1 MEISFIKAHGTG
13 NDFIVILDPEDKIN
27 LSASQIKELCR
38 WHTGIGAD
46 GLIRIVPDEEA
57 AFKML
62 YYNSDGEEATFCG
75 NGSRVASLLTY
86 KAGWTDSEQFTFIA
100 GDGKHN
106 AYIKSNNIVGV
117 SINVLS
123 KVKQYKDGF
132 WINTGVPHLVI
143 PVKDFSTFRNMNV
156 NQEALKWRYDER
168 FKPEGVNVTFIA
180 FRDGKVFVRTYERGV
195 ERETLSCGS
204 GAVATALISKR
215 IFNLGSVINVVYPGG
230 ELVVYD
236 KGTYVFLEGPAI
248 EVFQGIVK
256 I

>member
-13 NDFIVILDPEDKIN
+13 NDFIVILDSAEKIN

-46 GLIRIVPDEEA
+46 GLIRIIPDEEA
-57 AFKML
+57 EFKML

-75 NGSRVASLLTY
+75 NGSRVASLLAY
-86 KAGWTDSEQFTFIA
+86 KAGWTDSDRFTFIA
-100 GDGKHN
+100 GDGKHE
-106 AYIKSNNIVGV
+106 AYVKPNNIVGV

-123 KVKQYKDGF
+123 EIKEYEDGF
-132 WINTGVPHLVI
+132 WINTGVPHFVI
-143 PVKDFSTFRNMNV
+143 PIKDFDTLKNMDV
-156 NQEALKWRYDER
+156 NQEALKWRHDER

-180 FRDGKVFVRTYERGV
+180 LKDGRVFVRTFERGV

-204 GAVATALISKR
+204 GAVAAALVSKK
-215 IFNLGSVINVVYPGG
+215 IFNLGKPVNIVYPGG
-230 ELVVYD
+230 ELRVYD
-236 KGTYVFLEGPAI
+236 EETQIILEGPAQ
-248 EVFQGIVK
+248 EVFKGIVQ